1 MKCAFEVL
9 NRKGSTW
16 DELKEIVIMELEDV
30 NPENPVDIL
39 RMLSLMKALAN
50 RVEDDIHTELLA
62 NQFGNE
68 EIQKWCKEL
77 VDKDKAMYRHQ

>member
-1 MKCAFEVL
+1 MECAFEVL
-9 NRKGSTW
+9 NRRGTTW
-16 DELKEIVIMELEDV
+16 DELKEIIIMELEGV

-68 EIQKWCKEL
+68 EIQKWCNEL
-77 VDKDKAMYRHQ
+77 VDKDKAMYKHQ

>member
-9 NRKGSTW
+9 NRRGTTW
-16 DELKEIVIMELEDV
+16 DELKQAVISELEGV

-68 EIQKWCKEL
+68 EIKKWCDEL
-77 VDKDKAMYRHQ
+77 IDKDKAIRR